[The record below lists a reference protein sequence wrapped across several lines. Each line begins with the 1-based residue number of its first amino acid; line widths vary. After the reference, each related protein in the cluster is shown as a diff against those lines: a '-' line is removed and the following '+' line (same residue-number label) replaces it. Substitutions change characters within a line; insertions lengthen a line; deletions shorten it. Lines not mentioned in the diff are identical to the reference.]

1 MMEDIPSLE
10 GLGWSKVRAV
20 AQRLAA
26 TGTPDEVAVVAGREL
41 GVEDTRRR
49 MLAIYLL
56 GFTAGARPAN
66 MTTLREQAVPD
77 PNWEAQEALAQAF
90 DAYCAAI
97 GYEVALPLIDAWLG
111 DEQANARRAVSEGL
125 RPWTSKSRRYF
136 YERPNEAIRRLAALR
151 ADESEYVRHSV
162 GNALRDIRRAHPDL
176 VDAETAIWEMDDPRV
191 RFTYERVLKAR

>member
-1 MMEDIPSLE
+1 MDQIPSLE

-20 AQRLAA
+20 ARELAA
-26 TGTPDEVAVVAGREL
+26 TGTPDEVAAMAEREL
-41 GVEDTRRR
+41 SSQDSRHR

-66 MTTLREQAVPD
+66 LATLRERAVPD

-90 DAYCAAI
+90 DAYCAAA
-97 GYEVALPLIDAWLG
+97 GYEVALPVIDAWLA
-111 DEQANARRAVSEGL
+111 DAHANARRAVSEGL

-136 YERPNEAIRRLAALR
+136 SERPAEAIRRLAALR
-151 ADESEYVRHSV
+151 ADESEYVRHSA
-162 GNALRDIRRAHPDL
+162 GNALRDIRRAFPDL
-176 VDAETAIWEMDDPRV
+176 VDAETATWDMSDPRV

>member
-1 MMEDIPSLE
+1 MEEIPSLE

-20 AQRLAA
+20 AKSLAT
-26 TGTPDEVAVVAGREL
+26 TGTPDAVAAVAEREL
-41 GVEDTRRR
+41 GSKETSHR

-66 MTTLREQAVPD
+66 MATLREQAAPD
-77 PNWEAQEALAQAF
+77 PSWEAQEALAQAF

-97 GYEVALPLIDAWLG
+97 GYEAALPLIDAWLG

-136 YERPNEAIRRLAALR
+136 YERPAEAIRRLAALR

-176 VDAETAIWEMDDPRV
+176 MDAETATWDMSDPLV
-191 RFTYERVLKAR
+191 RFTYERVLEAR

>member
-1 MMEDIPSLE
+1 MEAIPSLE

-20 AQRLAA
+20 ARELAA
-26 TGTPDEVAVVAGREL
+26 TGTPDEIAAVAEREL
-41 GVEDTRRR
+41 GAKDVKRR

-66 MTTLREQAVPD
+66 LTTLYERAVDD

-90 DAYCAAI
+90 DTYCATV
-97 GYEVALPLIDAWLG
+97 GYETALPLIDAWLG
-111 DEQANARRAVSEGL
+111 DAHPNARRAVSEGL

-136 YERPNEAIRRLAALR
+136 AERPAEAIRRLAALR
-151 ADESEYVRHSV
+151 ADESEYVRHSA

-176 VDAETAIWEMDDPRV
+176 VDAETAAWEMDDPRV

>member
-1 MMEDIPSLE
+1 MEEIPSLE

-20 AQRLAA
+20 AKSLAA
-26 TGTPDEVAVVAGREL
+26 TGRPDEVVAVAEQEL
-41 GVEDTRRR
+41 DSEDTRRR

-66 MTTLREQAVPD
+66 MATLRERAAPD

-90 DAYCAAI
+90 DAYCAAV
-97 GYEVALPLIDAWLG
+97 GYKMALSVIDAWLA
-111 DEQANARRAVSEGL
+111 DAHANARRAVSEGL

-136 YERPNEAIRRLAALR
+136 HEHPDEAIQRLAALR
-151 ADESEYVRHSV
+151 ADESGYVRHSA
-162 GNALRDIRRAHPDL
+162 GNALRDIRRAYPDL
-176 VDAETAIWEMDDPRV
+176 VDAETATWDMSDPRV